1 MKSKYIFGKKAL
13 LDAINNNL
21 NIEHVFIL
29 KNSFFDTSILE
40 KNKINYSYKELS
52 FFSQNNFYK
61 KETIAFTINKS
72 NNLLS
77 FEELAKKLDKLDDA
91 LVLILD
97 EIQDAGN
104 MGAILRSADAFG
116 VDAIIFKKNNQV
128 SPFHTIAIKNSTNAV
143 SYLTFCEVTNISQTI
158 EKLKKMNFWIYSS
171 SLTSTSHSYSD
182 EQYPNKTVF
191 IVGNE
196 NNGVSK
202 LVQQKSDSLIHINQY
217 GNVQSLNVSVAT
229 GILLSF
235 FRIKHPKK

>member
-13 LDAINNNL
+13 LDAINNGL
-21 NIEHVFIL
+21 DIDHVFIL
-29 KNSFFDTSILE
+29 KNSFFDVDILD
-40 KNKINYSYKELS
+40 KNKIDYSYKDIS
-52 FFSQNNFYK
+52 FFNQNNFYK

-77 FEELAKKLDKLDDA
+77 FDELSKKLEKIDNA

-116 VDAIIFKKNNQV
+116 VDAIIFKKHNQV
-128 SPFHTIAIKNSTNAV
+128 SPFHSIAIKNSTNAI
-143 SYLTFCEVTNISQTI
+143 SYLTFCEVSNISQTI
-158 EKLKKMNFWIYSS
+158 EKLKKLNFWIYAS
-171 SLTSTSHSYSD
+171 SLTNTSNSYSN
-182 EQYPNKTVF
+182 EQYSNKTAF

-196 NNGVSK
+196 NNGVSR
-202 LVQQKSDSLIHINQY
+202 LVQQKSDVLIHINQY

-235 FRIKHPKK
+235 FRIKYPKK

>member
-1 MKSKYIFGKKAL
+1 MQ
-13 LDAINNNL
+13 
-21 NIEHVFIL
+21 
-29 KNSFFDTSILE
+29 
-40 KNKINYSYKELS
+40 KNKINYSYKDS
-52 FFSQNNFYK
+52 IFFNQNSFYK

-77 FEELAKKLDKLDDA
+77 FYELTNKLDKLDNA
-91 LVLILD
+91 LILILD

-116 VDAIIFKKNNQV
+116 VDAIIFKKYNQV
-128 SPFHTIAIKNSTNAV
+128 SPFNSIAIKNSTNAV
-143 SYLTFCEVTNISQTI
+143 SYLTFCEVSNISQTI
-158 EKLKKMNFWIYSS
+158 DKLKAMNFWVYAS
-171 SLTSTSHSYSD
+171 SLTNKSKSYSD
-182 EQYPNKTVF
+182 ESYPNKTVF

-196 NNGVSK
+196 NKGVSK

-235 FRIKHPKK
+235 FRIKYPKK